1 MENYNLKVA
10 MEQKRF
16 GGHDKLFIFG
26 MICLTISLGL
36 FFFSLY
42 ILPYFLFEWS
52 YNIPDFILELL
63 AKYQDDYQY
72 TSAGSKTIIWL
83 MFFIPCVITGI
94 ISYFISRYFDQQ
106 MYGPEINPEEEPE
119 KQPGELQ
126 KQIKESASFGGKIL
140 ALMIVIVV
148 LIFLLQYLIQ
158 STS

>member
-1 MENYNLKVA
+1 
-10 MEQKRF
+10 MEQNRF

-26 MICLTISLGL
+26 MICLTTSLGL

-52 YNIPDFILELL
+52 YNIPDFILDLM

-72 TSAGSKTIIWL
+72 TSAGSKTVIWL
-83 MFFIPCVITGI
+83 MFFIPCLITGI
-94 ISYFISRYFDQQ
+94 ISYYISRYFDNQ
-106 MYGPEINPEEEPE
+106 MYGPEINPEEEQD

-126 KQIKESASFGGKIL
+126 KQIKESASLGGKIL

-148 LIFLLQYLIQ
+148 LIFLLQYVIQ